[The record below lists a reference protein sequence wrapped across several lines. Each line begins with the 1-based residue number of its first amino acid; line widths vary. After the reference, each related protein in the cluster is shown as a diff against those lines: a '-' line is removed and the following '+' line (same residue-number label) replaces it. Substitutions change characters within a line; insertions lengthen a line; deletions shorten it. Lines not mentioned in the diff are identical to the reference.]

1 MFYSL
6 HDGLDGPTAATRAI
20 TMMEQ
25 EIGATNIAC
34 MVIESIQGEG
44 GFITPAPGF
53 LPELRAWCTDNN
65 VVFVADEIQSGF
77 CRSGDMFACNNE
89 NVVPDL
95 VTLAKGI
102 VGGMPLSAFTGRA
115 EIAEIMDAP
124 MPGAL
129 GGTYGGNPVVCAA
142 ALASIAEM
150 ERLDLAARAR

>member
-34 MVIESIQGEG
+34 MVIEPIQGEG